1 MASRSFDN
9 LEEAMWGRRAAYRMV
24 KPRVAPPPKPVNE
37 FEQAARERKV
47 ARLIERLDRNAGH
60 QVTADEVMAM
70 SREQINAACSGEK
83 RQPSNETIAALA
95 AAIVDREVR

>member
-24 KPRVAPPPKPVNE
+24 KPRVAPAPKPVNTY
-37 FEQAARERKV
+37 EQAARERKV

-60 QVTADEVMAM
+60 RVTAAEVMAM
-70 SREQINAACSGEK
+70 SADQINAACVGE
-83 RQPSNETIAALA
+83 RRRPSDTTIKAMADALLA
-95 AAIVDREVR
+95 REVR